1 MIMYLQASPDAVFS
15 TAVASLKAEDASDP
29 NRVKCLVDN
38 RGYTIYF
45 SRGII
50 PFNK

>member
-15 TAVASLKAEDASDP
+15 TAVTSLKAEDASDP

-38 RGYTIYF
+38 RGYAIYF